1 MGAIEQRYV
10 LSNLLHLLPASSL
23 RPPFLDVHRA
33 LHLDRKMPTPA
44 PVAGSTA
51 GSGQQL

>member
-33 LHLDRKMPTPA
+33 LHLDRKMPTPGYSVISA
-44 PVAGSTA
+44 RISMCR
-51 GSGQQL
+51 